1 MPYEQL
7 LSSVNPRLLVL
18 LTDESEESVRVINRL
33 IDHQIQIHCD
43 SEIPKRCCFISVI
56 GYNNTVKELCSGWLK
71 DLDASPLRCDT
82 LKKKFSDGVGGFVE
96 IEVRQPVWIE
106 PICNPF
112 SFVHYAEALI
122 LAKKMAE
129 KWADDHIMPPI
140 VIDCSIDSHV
150 MCAID
155 EINEMKNIKTEDGTL
170 LFFGCYRE
178 SKNVP
183 ENIFSCTPKEWDNK
197 FNNLGIMKS
206 DSLTGCFTYDNI
218 WEVFYVIMCGA
229 CLDRHRKNRI

>member
-7 LSSVNPRLLVL
+7 LSSVNPRLLIL

-33 IDHQIQIHCD
+33 IDQQIQILCD

-56 GYNNTVKELCSGWLK
+56 GYNNTVKELCYGWLK

-96 IEVRQPVWIE
+96 IEVRQPIWIE
-106 PICNPF
+106 PIYNPF
-112 SFVHYAEALI
+112 SFVHYTEALI
-122 LAKKMAE
+122 LAKEMAE
-129 KWADDHIMPPI
+129 KWADDHIMSPI

-170 LFFGCYRE
+170 LFLDVIVKAKTYQKTFLVVR
-178 SKNVP
+178 
-183 ENIFSCTPKEWDNK
+183 PKS
-197 FNNLGIMKS
+197 GIINS
-206 DSLTGCFTYDNI
+206 TI
-218 WEVFYVIMCGA
+218 WG
-229 CLDRHRKNRI
+229 